1 MNKWKLHKIG
11 EAIKFNPSENL
22 RKGSKATGQPEI
34 LNAFTL
40 YEMFENAGGDSAAL
54 AEVIAQVEGVE

>member
-1 MNKWKLHKIG
+1 MRAGLNGPEFLITW
-11 EAIKFNPSENL
+11 E
-22 RKGSKATGQPEI
+22 GQPEI